1 MLVRGWRNALGFQ
14 FCIRIDGLLLALL
27 YAVACWAARK
37 ISLDQLYLP
46 AGIRVAALLVFPPR
60 LWPYLVLGE
69 YAYFAQL
76 RLPLIEQHGL
86 QWVILSSCYQI
97 PAVALLVHFH
107 RQAMKASTTTWILSV
122 AALASAVTG
131 MTNVWLMHLLW
142 PTPPT
147 SDIHSTAGL
156 YILGHYVAIL
166 SIAPVALLW
175 VQRYSAPSW
184 EAWRHPTTI
193 AALSLLVLLGVAA
206 ANLPATS
213 PSTKTSLHLL
223 MAAPVIALTCI
234 HGWRGAAIG
243 VPVLNLII
251 HFTTPVTGLPE
262 SFDAET
268 FRTQQIMAVAGTALL
283 ALGSQITH
291 YYHQFVAR
299 DLHGREANEYARNVQ
314 LAGEMDLRERALT
327 LRSIGDGF
335 DASLSTTAA
344 WLEEQGHKQVAS
356 GLLHV
361 SVVHSRKFREQTSMV
376 YPTSLEHVGLYLALQ
391 LGGVGDTWE
400 HTERMAQPHLN
411 GDPCCL
417 SLGLQLAAYR
427 GLTEAVSLL
436 LNHEAGQIQ
445 IRARCG
451 RLQQMQGILIVV
463 TVLDPA
469 HRLSET
475 TVRLAIERLRGRA
488 LPYGGT
494 VQCRRNRIRLF
505 LAEAPPL

>member
-1 MLVRGWRNALGFQ
+1 MLVREWKNALAFQ
-14 FCIRIDGLLLALL
+14 FRIRTDGLLLALL

-69 YAYFAQL
+69 YAYYAHL
-76 RLPLIEQHGL
+76 RFPMIEKYGL
-86 QWVILSSCYQI
+86 EWVILASSYQI
-97 PAVALLVHFH
+97 LAVALIVHCH
-107 RQAMKASTTTWILSV
+107 RHIVAPRAEVWILSI
-122 AALASAVTG
+122 AALSAAAISVV
-131 MTNVWLMHLLW
+131 NLSLPYLLW
-142 PTPPT
+142 PTPP
-147 SDIHSTAGL
+147 SADFFDVLGKHVLGD
-156 YILGHYVAIL
+156 YIAIL
-166 SIAPVALLW
+166 TIAPIALLW
-175 VQRYSAPSW
+175 SRRHVQHGWGSWLRAPTM
-184 EAWRHPTTI
+184 AAMTI
-193 AALSLLVLLGVAA
+193 LLLLGLLTALLA
-206 ANLPATS
+206 ELS
-213 PSTKTSLHLL
+213 PSTKTSAQLL
-223 MAAPVIALTCI
+223 MAAPLVALTCI

-243 VPVLNLII
+243 VPVLNLFI
-251 HFTTPVTGLPE
+251 HFTTPVTGLPD
-262 SFDAET
+262 SFDGET

-299 DLHGREANEYARNVQ
+299 DLHGREAIEYARNVQ

-335 DASLSTTAA
+335 DTSLSATAA
-344 WLEEQGHKQVAS
+344 WLEAQGHKQVAS

-505 LAEAPPL
+505 LAEASQL